1 MSEQNPLEP
10 LLWKL
15 GRIAVASKP
24 QIIREIGE
32 DAIRFIAD
40 NFASESWRGA
50 VTKKWDER
58 QKKDKGPRRAILYDK
73 GFLSRSFKQH
83 NGTNTVTISTD
94 IPYARAH
101 NEGETISI
109 PSRSVILNYRGKK
122 GGKLALTA
130 VRTETQQRK
139 VKTIRRAQTGDY
151 SISMPERRF
160 MGPSPVY
167 DRMAQ
172 KTIVEIIMSKIKSL

>member
-15 GRIAVASKP
+15 GRIAVESKP

-40 NFASESWRGA
+40 NFRSESFRGA
-50 VTKKWDER
+50 VTKKWDPR
-58 QKKDKGPRRAILYDK
+58 QKKQKGPRRSLLVQTGTLA
-73 GFLSRSFKQH
+73 RSFKQH
-83 NGTNTVTISTD
+83 NGSSSVTISTD
-94 IPYARAH
+94 VPYAKAH
-101 NEGETISI
+101 NEGMTINV
-109 PSRSVILNYRGKK
+109 PSRSVILNYKGKK
-122 GGKLALTA
+122 GGKLALAA
-130 VRTETQQRK
+130 VRTEAQQRK
-139 VKTIRRAQTGDY
+139 VKTIRRAQTGEY

-167 DRMAQ
+167 DKMAQ
-172 KTIVEIIMSKIKSL
+172 KTIVEIIMSKIKAI

>member
-15 GRIAVASKP
+15 GPIAVASKP
-24 QIIREIGE
+24 EIIREIGE

-40 NFASESWRGA
+40 NFRAESWRGII
-50 VTKKWDER
+50 TKKWDER
-58 QKKDKGPRRAILYDK
+58 QAKQKGPRRSLLVQT
-73 GFLSRSFKQH
+73 GTLTRSFKQH
-83 NGTNTVTISTD
+83 NGSNSVTISTD
-94 IPYARAH
+94 IPYAKAH
-101 NEGETISI
+101 NEGETINI

-122 GGKLALTA
+122 GGKLALTS
-130 VRTETQQRK
+130 VRNEAQQRK

-167 DRMAQ
+167 DKMAQ
-172 KTIVEIIMSKIKSL
+172 KTIVEIIMSKIKDL